1 MTNAGTKKPLRVLID
16 GTAGPY
22 IMVPVSQLDEVRQL
36 LDSRRIGYWVE
47 ENAISLDGAPY
58 VTVINLGRAGD
69 AAAVQAVLDS
79 VHCAEDSHGSGG

>member
-1 MTNAGTKKPLRVLID
+1 MTDATTKKPLRVSTE

-22 IMVPVSQLDEVRQL
+22 IRVPLSQLEEVQHL

-58 VTVINLGRAGD
+58 VTVINLGRAGN

-79 VHCAEDSHGSGG
+79 ID